1 MPLTREKRSALWVL
15 DFVWNVVY
23 YDTAVCFGGDRI
35 IVRDYYKI
43 EGTLYREA
51 LSYADSAKQYTS
63 NRHDFHAGGLDN
75 KKQKMFEGKLGEK
88 AVKILFR
95 ENGVSFEEDPTSCDE
110 RDEYDFLL
118 INDAEKLKVDVK
130 TRTEYFHTRT
140 LEMVEQAQNH
150 PKDIFI
156 SVRLYKR
163 SNTVK
168 LLGWFTYA
176 DMIAKGQIENH
187 GYLDNYVMYDKD
199 LRPIATL
206 ERDLLCR
213 FMPEK

>member
-1 MPLTREKRSALWVL
+1 M
-15 DFVWNVVY
+15 
-23 YDTAVCFGGDRI
+23 

-43 EGTLYREA
+43 EGALYAEA
-51 LSYADSAKQYTS
+51 ASYAERSKAYTS
-63 NRHDFHAGGLDN
+63 NRHDFHDGGLDN
-75 KKQKMFEGKLGEK
+75 KQKKMLEGKLGEK
-88 AVKILFR
+88 AVKMLFLD
-95 ENGVSFEEDPTSCDE
+95 NNVSFEEDSTACDE

-118 INDAEKLKVDVK
+118 DNGQQKLKVDVK

-140 LEMVEQAQNH
+140 LEMVEQAKNH
-150 PKDIFI
+150 PKDVFI

-176 DMIAKGQIENH
+176 DMIAKNQIENN

-199 LRPIATL
+199 LRPISTL

-213 FMPEK
+213 FMPCSE